1 MENVALY
8 CRVSTEE
15 QALNGDSLRMQE
27 QELTKYAKNNNMSIK
42 KVYLNLMFFIG

>member
-1 MENVALY
+1 MEMTKMENVALY

-27 QELTKYAKNNNMSIK
+27 QELTNYAKNNK
-42 KVYLNLMFFIG
+42 YLLYPYNI